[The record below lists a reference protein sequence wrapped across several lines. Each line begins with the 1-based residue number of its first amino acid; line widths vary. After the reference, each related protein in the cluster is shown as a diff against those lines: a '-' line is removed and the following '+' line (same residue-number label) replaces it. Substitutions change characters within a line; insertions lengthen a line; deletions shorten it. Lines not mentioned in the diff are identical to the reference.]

1 MIYTLR
7 YNGCDY
13 VPMTLNKAID
23 KSIQIE
29 MTQDADNVYIK
40 VLQAPGECN
49 SLRIIAQTGNSHRS
63 GAGHNNYSHC
73 LTDAYSYQ
81 INETTIISKDDI
93 EVPRSLLRLE
103 KHLLKYGKTMSEYIF
118 NIKCA
123 FYSAN
128 NNNSRRYI
136 ARNTIRITK

>member
-1 MIYTLR
+1 MIYTLK

-13 VPMTLNKAID
+13 VPMTLSRAID

-40 VLQAPGECN
+40 VLQAPDECN

-63 GAGHNNYSHC
+63 GARNNNYSHC
-73 LTDAYSYQ
+73 LTHAYSYQ
-81 INETTIISKDDI
+81 IDETTIISKDDI
-93 EVPRSLLRLE
+93 KVPISLLRLE
-103 KHLLKYGKTMSEYIF
+103 KHLLKYGKTMSEYNF

-123 FYSAN
+123 FYSTN
-128 NNNSRRYI
+128 DSRRYI